1 MDGQFAGGAGG
12 GFGGPGGT
20 GGPTSSAPI
29 GQLVDGRYRL
39 NAAIGTGGSGTVYMA
54 EDISL
59 GRRVAVKVLHTAA
72 SRDPAFVREFRA
84 EAQAV
89 ASLNSPHVVDVYDW
103 GIDGQAYLVT
113 EYLGGGS
120 LRSILASGRTLS
132 PSQVLVVA
140 LDACRGLDHAHSR
153 GLVHRDVKPTNL
165 LFGED
170 GRLRIADFG
179 LAAAMAGEQQAAG
192 HAGTARYASP
202 EQARGKVVDGRS
214 DVYAL
219 ALCIVEAVTGHL
231 PFVEST
237 VAGTLKAREG
247 RDVPVPDVLGPLA
260 PVVARAG
267 AAHPDKRPAA
277 AEFGRLL
284 LSVAEGMPRPEPL
297 QLVGPGEIGA
307 SPLAGEAASVTPSVF
322 PAAAPVPP
330 RPVGPRRRW
339 PAAVLTLALVVGAV
353 VGGTVLWEAT
363 RDVTRRLPSLV
374 GSSGESAGALLTELG
389 WVVEERF
396 DRQDDSVEGELL
408 EMLPVGGTPLAEGG
422 AVVLVISLGPDRV
435 AVPPD
440 LVGVTASEAGRLL
453 DDAGLTAGEVT
464 RGYSEDILPGLVI
477 EVPDAASNLPLGS
490 DVDLVVSEGP
500 APRSVPAGLIGMQ
513 AADVQASLLALK
525 LLPILVDVPGLLE
538 AGTVV
543 GLTPAP
549 GTPLAVGGQVDV
561 LVSSGPEQRPVP
573 AVKGLSV
580 VAADARLQAA
590 GFREVEFTGPADGV
604 VVSQDPA
611 AGYMGLPD
619 SRISITSG

>member
-1 MDGQFAGGAGG
+1 MDGQWSG
-12 GFGGPGGT
+12 GGT
-20 GGPTSSAPI
+20 GGDGDSGGPASSSPI

-39 NAAIGTGGSGTVYMA
+39 SEAIGTGGSGTVYLA

-72 SRDPAFVREFRA
+72 SRDPAFVRQFRA

-89 ASLNSPHVVDVYDW
+89 ASLKSPHVVDVYDW
-103 GIDGQAYLVT
+103 GVDGQAYLVT

-132 PSQVLVVA
+132 PSQVLVLA
-140 LDACRGLDHAHSR
+140 LDACRGLDHAHSK
-153 GLVHRDVKPTNL
+153 GLVHRDVKPANL
-165 LFGED
+165 LFGDD

-179 LAAAMAGEQQAAG
+179 LAAAMAGEQPGSG

-219 ALCIVEAVTGHL
+219 ALCMVEAVTGHL

-237 VAGTLKAREG
+237 VAGTLRAREG

-267 AAHPDKRPAA
+267 AAHPDKRPTV
-277 AEFGRLL
+277 AEFGRML
-284 LSVAEGMPRPEPL
+284 LSMAEGMSRPEPL

-322 PAAAPVPP
+322 PDAVPAPPQ

-339 PAAVLTLALVVGAV
+339 PAAVLTVALVVGAV
-353 VGGTVLWEAT
+353 VGGTVLWENT

-374 GSSGESAGALLTELG
+374 GSSGESAGTLLTQLG

-396 DRQDDSVEGELL
+396 DRQDGSVQGELL
-408 EMLPVGGTPLAEGG
+408 EMIPAGGTALAEGE
-422 AVVLVISLGPDRV
+422 AVVIVISLGADRV
-435 AVPPD
+435 AVPTG
-440 LVGVTASEAGRLL
+440 LVGVTASEAARLL
-453 DDAGLTAGEVT
+453 DEAGLTAGEVT
-464 RGYSEDILPGLVI
+464 RGFSEETLPGLVI
-477 EVPDAASNLPLGS
+477 EVPGAASSLPLGTA
-490 DVDLVVSEGP
+490 VDLVLSEGP
-500 APRSVPAGLIGMQ
+500 APRSVPTGLMGMH

-525 LLPILVDVPGLLE
+525 LLPVLVDSPGMAE
-538 AGTVV
+538 VGTVV
-543 GLTPAP
+543 GVSPEP
-549 GTPLAVGGQVDV
+549 GTPLAVGGEIQV
-561 LVSSGPEQRPVP
+561 LVSSGPEPRPVP
-573 AVKGLSV
+573 AVEGLSV

-590 GFREVEFTGPADGV
+590 GFRQVEVEGPADGRV
-604 VVSQDPA
+604 TSQDPA
-611 AGYMGLPD
+611 SGYMGLPQT
-619 SRISITSG
+619 RVTLISK

>member
-1 MDGQFAGGAGG
+1 MDGQLSG
-12 GFGGPGGT
+12 GGT
-20 GGPTSSAPI
+20 GGEGGSGGPASSPI

-39 NAAIGTGGSGTVYMA
+39 SEAIGTGGSGTVYLA

-72 SRDPAFVREFRA
+72 SRDPAFVRQFRA

-103 GIDGQAYLVT
+103 GVDGQAYLVT

-132 PSQVLVVA
+132 PSQVLVLA
-140 LDACRGLDHAHSR
+140 LDACRALNHAHSK
-153 GLVHRDVKPTNL
+153 GLVHRDVKPANL
-165 LFGED
+165 LFGDD

-179 LAAAMAGEQQAAG
+179 LAAAMAGEQPGSG

-219 ALCIVEAVTGHL
+219 ALCMVEAVTGHL

-237 VAGTLKAREG
+237 VAGTLRAREG

-267 AAHPDKRPAA
+267 SAHPDKRPIA
-277 AEFGRLL
+277 AEFGRML
-284 LSVAEGMPRPEPL
+284 LSMAEGMPRPEPL

-322 PAAAPVPP
+322 PDAAPAPP
-330 RPVGPRRRW
+330 QRPVGPRRRW
-339 PAAVLTLALVVGAV
+339 PAAVLTVALVVAAV
-353 VGGTVLWEAT
+353 VGGTVLWENT

-374 GSSGESAGALLTELG
+374 GSSGESAGTLLTQLG

-396 DRQDDSVEGELL
+396 DRQDGSVQGELL
-408 EMLPVGGTPLAEGG
+408 EMIPEGGTALAEGE
-422 AVVLVISLGPDRV
+422 AVVIVISLGADRV
-435 AVPPD
+435 AVPTG
-440 LVGVTASEAGRLL
+440 LIGVTASEAARLL
-453 DDAGLTAGEVT
+453 DEAGLTTGEVT
-464 RGYSEDILPGLVI
+464 RGFSEEVLPGLVI
-477 EVPDAASNLPLGS
+477 EVPGAATSLLLGTA
-490 DVDLVVSEGP
+490 VDLVLSEGP
-500 APRSVPAGLIGMQ
+500 APRSVPTGLVGMK

-525 LLPILVDVPGLLE
+525 LLPILVDSPGMLE
-538 AGTVV
+538 IGTVV
-543 GLTPAP
+543 GVMPVP
-549 GTPLAVGGQVDV
+549 GTPLAVGGQIEV
-561 LVSSGPEQRPVP
+561 LVSSGPEPRPVP
-573 AVKGLSV
+573 AVEGLSV

-590 GFREVEFTGPADGV
+590 GFRQVDVVGPAHGRV
-604 VVSQDPA
+604 TSQDPA
-611 AGYMGLPD
+611 SGYLGLPQT
-619 SRISITSG
+619 RVTLISE

>member
-1 MDGQFAGGAGG
+1 MDGQWSG
-12 GFGGPGGT
+12 GGT
-20 GGPTSSAPI
+20 GGDGDSGGPASSSPI

-39 NAAIGTGGSGTVYMA
+39 SEAIGTGGSGTVYLA

-72 SRDPAFVREFRA
+72 SRDPAFVRQFRA

-89 ASLNSPHVVDVYDW
+89 ASLKSPHVVDVYDW
-103 GIDGQAYLVT
+103 GVDGQAYLVT

-132 PSQVLVVA
+132 PSQVLVLA
-140 LDACRGLDHAHSR
+140 LDACRGLDHAHSK
-153 GLVHRDVKPTNL
+153 GLVHRDVKPANL
-165 LFGED
+165 LFGDD

-179 LAAAMAGEQQAAG
+179 LAAAMAGEQPGSG

-219 ALCIVEAVTGHL
+219 ALCMVEAVTGHL

-237 VAGTLKAREG
+237 VAGTLRAREG

-267 AAHPDKRPAA
+267 AAHPDKRPTV
-277 AEFGRLL
+277 AEFGRML
-284 LSVAEGMPRPEPL
+284 LSMPEGMSRPEPL

-322 PAAAPVPP
+322 PDAVPAPPQ

-339 PAAVLTLALVVGAV
+339 PAAVLTVALVVGAV
-353 VGGTVLWEAT
+353 VGGTVLWENT

-374 GSSGESAGALLTELG
+374 GSSGESAGTLLTQLG

-396 DRQDDSVEGELL
+396 DRQDDSVQGELL
-408 EMLPVGGTPLAEGG
+408 EMIPAGGTALAEGE
-422 AVVLVISLGPDRV
+422 AVVIVISLGADRV
-435 AVPPD
+435 AVPTG
-440 LVGVTASEAGRLL
+440 LVGVTASEAARLL
-453 DDAGLTAGEVT
+453 DEAGLTTGEVT
-464 RGYSEDILPGLVI
+464 RGFSEETLPGLVI
-477 EVPDAASNLPLGS
+477 EVPGAASSLPLGTA
-490 DVDLVVSEGP
+490 VDLVLSEGP
-500 APRSVPAGLIGMQ
+500 APRSVPTGLMGMH

-525 LLPILVDVPGLLE
+525 LLPVLVDSPGMAE
-538 AGTVV
+538 VGTVV
-543 GLTPAP
+543 GVSPEP
-549 GTPLAVGGQVDV
+549 GTPLAVGGEIQV
-561 LVSSGPEQRPVP
+561 LVSSGPEPRPVP
-573 AVKGLSV
+573 AVEGLSV

-590 GFREVEFTGPADGV
+590 GFRQVEVEGPADGRV
-604 VVSQDPA
+604 TSQDPA
-611 AGYMGLPD
+611 SGYMGLPQT
-619 SRISITSG
+619 RVTLISK

>member
-1 MDGQFAGGAGG
+1 MDGQLSG
-12 GFGGPGGT
+12 GGT
-20 GGPTSSAPI
+20 GGEGGSGGPASSSPI

-39 NAAIGTGGSGTVYMA
+39 SEAIGTGGSGTVYLA

-72 SRDPAFVREFRA
+72 SRDPAFVRQFRA

-103 GIDGQAYLVT
+103 GVDGQAYLVT

-132 PSQVLVVA
+132 PSQVLVLA
-140 LDACRGLDHAHSR
+140 LDACRGLDHAHSK
-153 GLVHRDVKPTNL
+153 GLVHRDVKPANL
-165 LFGED
+165 LFGDD

-179 LAAAMAGEQQAAG
+179 LAAAMAGEQPGSG

-219 ALCIVEAVTGHL
+219 ALCMVEAVTGHL

-237 VAGTLKAREG
+237 VAGTLRAREG

-267 AAHPDKRPAA
+267 SAHPDKRPIA
-277 AEFGRLL
+277 AEFGRML
-284 LSVAEGMPRPEPL
+284 LSMAEGMPRPEPL

-322 PAAAPVPP
+322 PDAAPAPLQ

-339 PAAVLTLALVVGAV
+339 PAAVLTVALVVAAV
-353 VGGTVLWEAT
+353 VGGTVLWENT

-374 GSSGESAGALLTELG
+374 GSSGESAGTLLTQLG

-396 DRQDDSVEGELL
+396 DRQDGSVQGELL
-408 EMLPVGGTPLAEGG
+408 EMIPEGGTALAEGE
-422 AVVLVISLGPDRV
+422 AVVIVISLGADRV
-435 AVPPD
+435 AVPTG
-440 LVGVTASEAGRLL
+440 LVGVTASEAARLL
-453 DDAGLTAGEVT
+453 DEAGLTTGEVT
-464 RGYSEDILPGLVI
+464 RGFSEEVLPGLVI
-477 EVPDAASNLPLGS
+477 EVPGAATSLPLGS
-490 DVDLVVSEGP
+490 AVDLVLSEGP
-500 APRSVPAGLIGMQ
+500 APRSVPTGLVGMK

-525 LLPILVDVPGLLE
+525 LLPILVDSPGMLE
-538 AGTVV
+538 IGTVV
-543 GLTPAP
+543 GVMPVP
-549 GTPLAVGGQVDV
+549 GTPLAVGGQIEV
-561 LVSSGPEQRPVP
+561 LVSSGPEPRPVP
-573 AVKGLSV
+573 AVEGLSV

-590 GFREVEFTGPADGV
+590 GFRQVDVVGPAHGRV
-604 VVSQDPA
+604 TSQDPA
-611 AGYMGLPD
+611 SGYLGLPQT
-619 SRISITSG
+619 RVTLISE

>member
-1 MDGQFAGGAGG
+1 MDGQWSG
-12 GFGGPGGT
+12 GGT
-20 GGPTSSAPI
+20 GGDGDSGGPASSSPI

-39 NAAIGTGGSGTVYMA
+39 SEAIGTGGSGTVYLA

-72 SRDPAFVREFRA
+72 SRDPAFVRQFRA

-89 ASLNSPHVVDVYDW
+89 ASLKSPHVVDVYDW
-103 GIDGQAYLVT
+103 GVDGQAYLVT

-132 PSQVLVVA
+132 PSQVLVLA
-140 LDACRGLDHAHSR
+140 LDACRGLDHAHSK
-153 GLVHRDVKPTNL
+153 GLVHRDVKPANL
-165 LFGED
+165 LFGDD

-179 LAAAMAGEQQAAG
+179 LAAAMAGEQPGSG

-219 ALCIVEAVTGHL
+219 ALCMVEAVTGHL

-237 VAGTLKAREG
+237 VAGTLRAREG

-267 AAHPDKRPAA
+267 AAHPDKRPTV
-277 AEFGRLL
+277 AEFGRML
-284 LSVAEGMPRPEPL
+284 LSMAEGMSRPEPL

-322 PAAAPVPP
+322 PDAVPAPPQ

-339 PAAVLTLALVVGAV
+339 PAAVLTVALVVGAV
-353 VGGTVLWEAT
+353 VGGTVLWENT

-374 GSSGESAGALLTELG
+374 GSSGESAGTLLTQLG

-396 DRQDDSVEGELL
+396 DRQDGSVQGELL
-408 EMLPVGGTPLAEGG
+408 EMIPAGGTALAEGE
-422 AVVLVISLGPDRV
+422 AVVIVISLGADRV
-435 AVPPD
+435 AVPTG
-440 LVGVTASEAGRLL
+440 LVGVTASEAARLL
-453 DDAGLTAGEVT
+453 DEAGLTTGEVT
-464 RGYSEDILPGLVI
+464 RGFSEETLPGLVI
-477 EVPDAASNLPLGS
+477 EVPGAASSLPLGTA
-490 DVDLVVSEGP
+490 VDLVLSEGP
-500 APRSVPAGLIGMQ
+500 APRSVPTGLMGMH

-525 LLPILVDVPGLLE
+525 LLPVLVDSPGMAE
-538 AGTVV
+538 VGTVV
-543 GLTPAP
+543 GVSPEP
-549 GTPLAVGGQVDV
+549 GTPLAVGGEIQV
-561 LVSSGPEQRPVP
+561 LVSSGPEPRPVP
-573 AVKGLSV
+573 AVEGLSV

-590 GFREVEFTGPADGV
+590 GFRQVEVEGPADGRV
-604 VVSQDPA
+604 TSQDPA
-611 AGYMGLPD
+611 SGYMGLPQT
-619 SRISITSG
+619 RVTLISK

>member
-1 MDGQFAGGAGG
+1 MDGQLSG
-12 GFGGPGGT
+12 GGT
-20 GGPTSSAPI
+20 GGEGGSGGPASSPI

-39 NAAIGTGGSGTVYMA
+39 SEAIGTGGSGTVYLA

-72 SRDPAFVREFRA
+72 SRDPAFVRQFRA

-103 GIDGQAYLVT
+103 GVDGQAYLVT

-132 PSQVLVVA
+132 PSQVLVLA
-140 LDACRGLDHAHSR
+140 LDACRALDHAHSK
-153 GLVHRDVKPTNL
+153 GLVHRDVKPANL
-165 LFGED
+165 LFGDD

-179 LAAAMAGEQQAAG
+179 LAAAMAGEQPGSG

-219 ALCIVEAVTGHL
+219 ALCMVEAVTGHL

-237 VAGTLKAREG
+237 VAGTLRAREG

-267 AAHPDKRPAA
+267 SAHPDKRPIA
-277 AEFGRLL
+277 AEFGRML
-284 LSVAEGMPRPEPL
+284 LSMAEGMPRPEPL

-322 PAAAPVPP
+322 PDAAPAPP
-330 RPVGPRRRW
+330 QRPVGPRRRW
-339 PAAVLTLALVVGAV
+339 PAAVLTVALVVAAV
-353 VGGTVLWEAT
+353 VGGTVLWENT

-374 GSSGESAGALLTELG
+374 GSSGESAGTLLTQLG

-396 DRQDDSVEGELL
+396 DRQDGSVQGELL
-408 EMLPVGGTPLAEGG
+408 EMIPEGGTALAEGE
-422 AVVLVISLGPDRV
+422 AVVIVISLGADRV
-435 AVPPD
+435 AVPTG
-440 LVGVTASEAGRLL
+440 LVGVTASEAARLL
-453 DDAGLTAGEVT
+453 DEAGLTTGEVT
-464 RGYSEDILPGLVI
+464 RGFSEEVLPGLVI
-477 EVPDAASNLPLGS
+477 EVPGAATSLLLGTA
-490 DVDLVVSEGP
+490 VDLVLSEGP
-500 APRSVPAGLIGMQ
+500 APRSVPTGLVGMK

-525 LLPILVDVPGLLE
+525 LLPILVDSPGMLE
-538 AGTVV
+538 IGTVV
-543 GLTPAP
+543 GVMPVP
-549 GTPLAVGGQVDV
+549 GTPLAVGGQIEV
-561 LVSSGPEQRPVP
+561 LVSSGPEPRPVP
-573 AVKGLSV
+573 AVEGLSV

-590 GFREVEFTGPADGV
+590 GFRQVDVVGPAHGRV
-604 VVSQDPA
+604 TSQDPA
-611 AGYMGLPD
+611 SGYLGLPQT
-619 SRISITSG
+619 RVTLISE

>member
-1 MDGQFAGGAGG
+1 MDGQWSG
-12 GFGGPGGT
+12 GGT
-20 GGPTSSAPI
+20 GGDGDSGGPASSSPI

-39 NAAIGTGGSGTVYMA
+39 SEAIGTGGSGTVYLA

-72 SRDPAFVREFRA
+72 SRDPAFVRQFRA

-89 ASLNSPHVVDVYDW
+89 ASLKSPHVVDVYDW
-103 GIDGQAYLVT
+103 GVDGQAYLVT

-132 PSQVLVVA
+132 PSQVLVLA
-140 LDACRGLDHAHSR
+140 LDACRGLDHAHSK
-153 GLVHRDVKPTNL
+153 GLVHRDVKPANL
-165 LFGED
+165 LFGDD

-179 LAAAMAGEQQAAG
+179 LAAAMAGEQPGSG

-202 EQARGKVVDGRS
+202 EQARGKAVDGRS

-219 ALCIVEAVTGHL
+219 ALCMVEAVTGHL

-237 VAGTLKAREG
+237 VAGTLRAREG

-267 AAHPDKRPAA
+267 AAHPDKRPTV
-277 AEFGRLL
+277 AEFGRML
-284 LSVAEGMPRPEPL
+284 LSMAEGMSRPEPL

-322 PAAAPVPP
+322 PDAVPAPPQ

-339 PAAVLTLALVVGAV
+339 PAAVLTVALVVGAV
-353 VGGTVLWEAT
+353 VGGTVLWENT

-374 GSSGESAGALLTELG
+374 GSSGESAGTLLTQLG

-396 DRQDDSVEGELL
+396 DRQDGSVQGELL
-408 EMLPVGGTPLAEGG
+408 EMIPAGGTALAEGE
-422 AVVLVISLGPDRV
+422 AVVIVISLGADRV
-435 AVPPD
+435 AVPTG
-440 LVGVTASEAGRLL
+440 LVGVTASEAARLL
-453 DDAGLTAGEVT
+453 DEAGLTTGEVT
-464 RGYSEDILPGLVI
+464 RGFSEETLPGLVI
-477 EVPDAASNLPLGS
+477 EVPGAASSLPLGTA
-490 DVDLVVSEGP
+490 VDLVLSEGP
-500 APRSVPAGLIGMQ
+500 APRSVPTGLMGMH

-525 LLPILVDVPGLLE
+525 LLPVLVDSPGMAE
-538 AGTVV
+538 VGTVV
-543 GLTPAP
+543 GVSPEP
-549 GTPLAVGGQVDV
+549 GTPLAVGGEIQV
-561 LVSSGPEQRPVP
+561 LVSSGPEPRPVP
-573 AVKGLSV
+573 AVEGLSV

-590 GFREVEFTGPADGV
+590 GFRQVEVEGPADGRV
-604 VVSQDPA
+604 TSQDPA
-611 AGYMGLPD
+611 SGYMGLPQT
-619 SRISITSG
+619 RVTLISK

>member
-1 MDGQFAGGAGG
+1 MDGQLSGGDTGG
-12 GFGGPGGT
+12 EGGSGGPA
-20 GGPTSSAPI
+20 SLSPI

-39 NAAIGTGGSGTVYMA
+39 SEAIGTGGSGTVYLA

-72 SRDPAFVREFRA
+72 SRDPAFVRQFRA

-103 GIDGQAYLVT
+103 GVDGQAYLVT

-120 LRSILASGRTLS
+120 LRGILASGRTLS
-132 PSQVLVVA
+132 PSQVLVLA
-140 LDACRGLDHAHSR
+140 LDACRALNHAHSK
-153 GLVHRDVKPTNL
+153 GLVHRDVKPANL
-165 LFGED
+165 LFGDD

-179 LAAAMAGEQQAAG
+179 LAAAMAGEQPGSG

-219 ALCIVEAVTGHL
+219 ALCMVEAVTGHL

-237 VAGTLKAREG
+237 VAGTLRAREG

-267 AAHPDKRPAA
+267 SAHPDKRPTA
-277 AEFGRLL
+277 AEFGRML
-284 LSVAEGMPRPEPL
+284 LSMAEGMPRPEPL

-322 PAAAPVPP
+322 PDAAPAPLQ

-339 PAAVLTLALVVGAV
+339 PAAVLTVALVVAAV
-353 VGGTVLWEAT
+353 VGGTVLWENT

-374 GSSGESAGALLTELG
+374 GSSGESAGTLLTQLG

-396 DRQDDSVEGELL
+396 DRQDGSVQGELL
-408 EMLPVGGTPLAEGG
+408 EMIPEGGTALAEGE
-422 AVVLVISLGPDRV
+422 AVVIVISLGADRV
-435 AVPPD
+435 AVPTG
-440 LVGVTASEAGRLL
+440 LVGVTASEAARLL
-453 DDAGLTAGEVT
+453 DEAGLTTGEVT
-464 RGYSEDILPGLVI
+464 RGFSEEVLPGLVI
-477 EVPDAASNLPLGS
+477 EVPGAATSLLLGTA
-490 DVDLVVSEGP
+490 VDLVLSEGP
-500 APRSVPAGLIGMQ
+500 APRSVPTGLVGMK

-525 LLPILVDVPGLLE
+525 LLPILVDSPGMLE
-538 AGTVV
+538 IGTVV
-543 GLTPAP
+543 GVMPVP
-549 GTPLAVGGQVDV
+549 GTPLAVGGQIEV
-561 LVSSGPEQRPVP
+561 LVSSGPEPRPVP
-573 AVKGLSV
+573 AVEGLSV

-590 GFREVEFTGPADGV
+590 GFRQVDVVGPAHGRV
-604 VVSQDPA
+604 TSQDPA
-611 AGYMGLPD
+611 SGYLGLPQT
-619 SRISITSG
+619 RVTLISE

>member
-1 MDGQFAGGAGG
+1 MDGQLSG
-12 GFGGPGGT
+12 GGT
-20 GGPTSSAPI
+20 GGEGGSGGPASSPI

-39 NAAIGTGGSGTVYMA
+39 SEAIGTGGSGTVYLA

-72 SRDPAFVREFRA
+72 SRDPAFVRQFRA

-103 GIDGQAYLVT
+103 GVDGQAYLVT

-120 LRSILASGRTLS
+120 LRGILASGRTLS
-132 PSQVLVVA
+132 PSQVLVLA
-140 LDACRGLDHAHSR
+140 LDACRALNHAHSK
-153 GLVHRDVKPTNL
+153 GLVHRDVKPANL
-165 LFGED
+165 LFGDD

-179 LAAAMAGEQQAAG
+179 LAAAMAGEQPGSG

-219 ALCIVEAVTGHL
+219 ALCMVEAVTGHL

-237 VAGTLKAREG
+237 VAGTLRAREG

-267 AAHPDKRPAA
+267 SAHPDKRPIA
-277 AEFGRLL
+277 AEFGRML
-284 LSVAEGMPRPEPL
+284 LSMAEGMPRPEPL

-322 PAAAPVPP
+322 PDAAPAPP
-330 RPVGPRRRW
+330 QRPVGPRRRW
-339 PAAVLTLALVVGAV
+339 PAAVLTVALVVAAV
-353 VGGTVLWEAT
+353 VGGTVLWENT

-374 GSSGESAGALLTELG
+374 GSSGESAGTLLTQLG

-396 DRQDDSVEGELL
+396 DRQDGSVQGELL
-408 EMLPVGGTPLAEGG
+408 EMIPEGGTALAEGE
-422 AVVLVISLGPDRV
+422 AVVIVISLGADRV
-435 AVPPD
+435 AVPTG
-440 LVGVTASEAGRLL
+440 LIGVTASEAARLL
-453 DDAGLTAGEVT
+453 DEAGLTTGEVT
-464 RGYSEDILPGLVI
+464 RGFSEEVLPGLVI
-477 EVPDAASNLPLGS
+477 EVPGAATSLLLGTA
-490 DVDLVVSEGP
+490 VDLVLSEGP
-500 APRSVPAGLIGMQ
+500 APRSVPTGLVGMK

-525 LLPILVDVPGLLE
+525 LLPILVDSPGMLE
-538 AGTVV
+538 IGTVV
-543 GLTPAP
+543 GVMPVP
-549 GTPLAVGGQVDV
+549 GTPLAVGGQIEV
-561 LVSSGPEQRPVP
+561 LVSSGPEPRPVP
-573 AVKGLSV
+573 AVEGLSV

-590 GFREVEFTGPADGV
+590 GFRQVDVVGPAHGRV
-604 VVSQDPA
+604 TSQDPA
-611 AGYMGLPD
+611 SGYLGLPQT
-619 SRISITSG
+619 RVTLISE

>member
-1 MDGQFAGGAGG
+1 MDGQLSGGDTGG
-12 GFGGPGGT
+12 EGGSGGPA
-20 GGPTSSAPI
+20 SLSPI

-39 NAAIGTGGSGTVYMA
+39 SEAIGTGGSGTVYLA

-59 GRRVAVKVLHTAA
+59 GRRVAVKVLHTVA
-72 SRDPAFVREFRA
+72 SRDPAFVRQFRA

-103 GIDGQAYLVT
+103 GVDGQAYLVT

-120 LRSILASGRTLS
+120 LRGILASGRTLS
-132 PSQVLVVA
+132 PSQVLVLA
-140 LDACRGLDHAHSR
+140 LDACRGLDHAHSK
-153 GLVHRDVKPTNL
+153 GLVHRDVKPANL
-165 LFGED
+165 LFGDD

-179 LAAAMAGEQQAAG
+179 LAAAMAGEQPGSG

-219 ALCIVEAVTGHL
+219 ALCMVEAVTGHL

-237 VAGTLKAREG
+237 VAGTLRAREG

-267 AAHPDKRPAA
+267 AAHPDKRPTV
-277 AEFGRLL
+277 AEFGRML
-284 LSVAEGMPRPEPL
+284 LSMAEGMSRPEPL

-322 PAAAPVPP
+322 PDAVPAPPQ

-339 PAAVLTLALVVGAV
+339 PAAVLTVALVVGAV
-353 VGGTVLWEAT
+353 VGGTVLWENT

-374 GSSGESAGALLTELG
+374 GSSGESAGTLLTQLG

-396 DRQDDSVEGELL
+396 DRQDGSVQGELL
-408 EMLPVGGTPLAEGG
+408 EMIPAGGTALAEGE
-422 AVVLVISLGPDRV
+422 AVVIVISLGADRV
-435 AVPPD
+435 AVPTG
-440 LVGVTASEAGRLL
+440 LVGVTASEAARLL
-453 DDAGLTAGEVT
+453 DEAGLTTGEVT
-464 RGYSEDILPGLVI
+464 RGFSEETLPGLVI
-477 EVPDAASNLPLGS
+477 EVPGAASSLPLGTA
-490 DVDLVVSEGP
+490 VDLVLSEGP
-500 APRSVPAGLIGMQ
+500 APRSVPTGLMGMH

-525 LLPILVDVPGLLE
+525 LLPVLVDSPGMAE
-538 AGTVV
+538 VGTVV
-543 GLTPAP
+543 GVSPEP
-549 GTPLAVGGQVDV
+549 GTPLAVGGEIQV
-561 LVSSGPEQRPVP
+561 LVSSGPEPRPVP
-573 AVKGLSV
+573 AVEGLSV

-590 GFREVEFTGPADGV
+590 GFRQVEVEGPADGRV
-604 VVSQDPA
+604 TSQDPA
-611 AGYMGLPD
+611 SGYMGLPQT
-619 SRISITSG
+619 RVTLISK

>member
-1 MDGQFAGGAGG
+1 MDGQLSGGDTGG
-12 GFGGPGGT
+12 EGGSGGPA
-20 GGPTSSAPI
+20 SLSPI

-39 NAAIGTGGSGTVYMA
+39 SEAIGTGGSGTVYLA

-72 SRDPAFVREFRA
+72 SRDPAFVRQFRA

-103 GIDGQAYLVT
+103 GVDGQAYLVT

-120 LRSILASGRTLS
+120 LRGILASGRTLS
-132 PSQVLVVA
+132 PSQVLVLA
-140 LDACRGLDHAHSR
+140 LDACRALNHAHSK
-153 GLVHRDVKPTNL
+153 GLVHRDVKPANL
-165 LFGED
+165 LFGDD

-179 LAAAMAGEQQAAG
+179 LAAAMAGEQPGSG

-219 ALCIVEAVTGHL
+219 ALCMVEAVTGHL

-237 VAGTLKAREG
+237 VAGTLRAREG

-267 AAHPDKRPAA
+267 SAHPDKRPIA
-277 AEFGRLL
+277 AEFGRML
-284 LSVAEGMPRPEPL
+284 LSMAEGMPRPEPL

-322 PAAAPVPP
+322 PDAAPAPP
-330 RPVGPRRRW
+330 QRPVGPRRRW
-339 PAAVLTLALVVGAV
+339 PAAVLTVALVVAAV
-353 VGGTVLWEAT
+353 VGGTVLWENT

-374 GSSGESAGALLTELG
+374 GSSGESAGTLLTQLG

-396 DRQDDSVEGELL
+396 DRQDGSVQGELL
-408 EMLPVGGTPLAEGG
+408 EMIPEGGTALAEGE
-422 AVVLVISLGPDRV
+422 AVVIVISLGADRV
-435 AVPPD
+435 AVPTG
-440 LVGVTASEAGRLL
+440 LIGVTASEAARLL
-453 DDAGLTAGEVT
+453 DEAGLTTGEVT
-464 RGYSEDILPGLVI
+464 RGFSEEVLPGLVI
-477 EVPDAASNLPLGS
+477 EVPGAATSLLLGTA
-490 DVDLVVSEGP
+490 VDLVLSEGP
-500 APRSVPAGLIGMQ
+500 APRSVPTGLVGMK

-525 LLPILVDVPGLLE
+525 LLPILVDSPGMLE
-538 AGTVV
+538 IGTVV
-543 GLTPAP
+543 GVMPVP
-549 GTPLAVGGQVDV
+549 GTPLAVGGQIEV
-561 LVSSGPEQRPVP
+561 LVSSGPEPRPVP
-573 AVKGLSV
+573 AVEGLSV

-590 GFREVEFTGPADGV
+590 GFRQVDVVGPAHGRV
-604 VVSQDPA
+604 TSQDPA
-611 AGYMGLPD
+611 SGYLGLPQT
-619 SRISITSG
+619 RVTLISE

>member
-1 MDGQFAGGAGG
+1 MDGQWSG
-12 GFGGPGGT
+12 GGT
-20 GGPTSSAPI
+20 GGEGGSGGPASSSPI

-39 NAAIGTGGSGTVYMA
+39 SEAIGTGGSGTVYLA

-72 SRDPAFVREFRA
+72 SRDPAFVRQFRA

-89 ASLNSPHVVDVYDW
+89 ASLKSPHVVDVYDW
-103 GIDGQAYLVT
+103 GVDGQAYLVT

-132 PSQVLVVA
+132 PSQVLVLA
-140 LDACRGLDHAHSR
+140 LDACRGLDHAHSK
-153 GLVHRDVKPTNL
+153 GLVHRDVKPANL
-165 LFGED
+165 LFGDD

-179 LAAAMAGEQQAAG
+179 LAAAMAGEQPGSG

-219 ALCIVEAVTGHL
+219 ALCMVEAVTGHL

-237 VAGTLKAREG
+237 VAGTLRAREG

-267 AAHPDKRPAA
+267 AAHPDKRPTT
-277 AEFGRLL
+277 AEFGRML
-284 LSVAEGMPRPEPL
+284 LSMAEGMPRPEPL

-322 PAAAPVPP
+322 PDAAPAPP
-330 RPVGPRRRW
+330 QRPVGPRRRW
-339 PAAVLTLALVVGAV
+339 PAAVLTVALVVGAV
-353 VGGTVLWEAT
+353 VGGTVLWENT

-374 GSSGESAGALLTELG
+374 GSSGESAGTLLTQLG

-396 DRQDDSVEGELL
+396 DRQDGSVQGELL
-408 EMLPVGGTPLAEGG
+408 EMIPEGGTALAEGE
-422 AVVLVISLGPDRV
+422 AVVIVISLGADRV
-435 AVPPD
+435 AVPTG
-440 LVGVTASEAGRLL
+440 LIGVTASEAARLL
-453 DDAGLTAGEVT
+453 DEAGLTTGEVT
-464 RGYSEDILPGLVI
+464 RGFSEEVLPGLVI
-477 EVPDAASNLPLGS
+477 EVPGAATSLLLGTA
-490 DVDLVVSEGP
+490 VDLVLSEGP
-500 APRSVPAGLIGMQ
+500 APRSVPTGLVGMK

-525 LLPILVDVPGLLE
+525 LLPILVDSPGMLE
-538 AGTVV
+538 IGTVV
-543 GLTPAP
+543 GVMPVP
-549 GTPLAVGGQVDV
+549 GTPLAVGGQIEV
-561 LVSSGPEQRPVP
+561 LVSSGPEPRPVP
-573 AVKGLSV
+573 AVEGLSV

-590 GFREVEFTGPADGV
+590 GFRQVDVVGPAHGRV
-604 VVSQDPA
+604 TSQDPA
-611 AGYMGLPD
+611 SGYLGLPQT
-619 SRISITSG
+619 RVTLISE